1 MSLDRHHILALA
13 GRVTRQIVRDHRTMG
28 LFLAVP
34 LIVLA
39 LAALLLRADP
49 ASVPLGVINTDVPVS
64 VPLVGD
70 VSVAAR
76 IVETLQHTD
85 GVSVIPLEAGQAAED
100 ALRQGEVRGIV
111 TFGPDFSAES
121 RSAQHITLPVQLEG
135 ANPTDAFALQAALTR
150 AAVQAMAGL
159 SPLAGQLAG
168 DELPV
173 SIDAT
178 YLYGGPAFDM
188 FDYFAAGMLALM
200 AIFFAFLLATV
211 TFLRERS
218 QGTMERL
225 LATPA
230 TRLEVVLGYML
241 GFLAFALVQAAL
253 LLVFMV
259 VVLGIHYT
267 GSLLLVFLVEA
278 LLVIVA
284 VNLGIFLSTFA
295 RNEFQ
300 VVQFIPLVIFP
311 MVLLSGMFWPVE
323 DLPGLLR
330 PLAYLMPLTYGNTAL
345 RDILIKGWGLGDIW
359 PQLAVLVLMAVALI
373 AAAAGS
379 MRREVA

>member
-1 MSLDRHHILALA
+1 MSIDRRHILALA
-13 GRVTRQIVRDHRTMG
+13 GRVARQIVRDHRTMG
-28 LFLAVP
+28 LFLVVP
-34 LIVLA
+34 TIILA

-49 ASVPLGVINTDVPVS
+49 ASVPLGVIDEDVPIS

-70 VSVAAR
+70 VSLAAR
-76 IVETLQHTD
+76 IVNTLQHTE
-85 GVSVIPLEAGQAAED
+85 GVSVVTLEPGPAADE

-111 TFGPDFSAES
+111 SFGPDFSADS
-121 RSAQHITLPVQLEG
+121 RAAQHIDLPVQLEG
-135 ANPTDAFALQAALTR
+135 SNPTDAFALQAVLTR
-150 AAVQAMAGL
+150 AAVQALAGL
-159 SPLAGQLAG
+159 SPLTSQLTG

-178 YLYGGPAFDM
+178 YLYGGPDFDN

-230 TRLEVVLGYML
+230 NRLEVVLGYML
-241 GFLAFALVQAAL
+241 GFLVFALAQAAL
-253 LLVFMV
+253 LLAFMV
-259 VVLGIHYT
+259 IVLGIHYT
-267 GSLLLVFLVEA
+267 GSLLLVFMVEA

-323 DLPGLLR
+323 ELPGVLQ

-345 RDILIKGWGLGDIW
+345 RDIMLKGWGLGDIW
-359 PQLAVLVLMAVALI
+359 PQIAALVILAVALL
-373 AAAAGS
+373 AAAAAS

>member
-1 MSLDRHHILALA
+1 MTIDFRRVRTLA
-13 GRVTRQIVRDHRTMG
+13 GRVFRQIIHDRRTMG
-28 LFLAVP
+28 LFLTVP
-34 LIVLA
+34 LIILA
-39 LAALLLRADP
+39 LSALLMRAGQS
-49 ASVPLGVINTDVPVS
+49 SVPLGVIDEDEPIDVM
-64 VPLVGD
+64 LVGE
-70 VSVAAR
+70 VSLAAR
-76 IVETLQHTD
+76 IVETLHNAE
-85 GVSVIPLEAGQAAED
+85 GVRVIALEPGPAAEE

-111 TFGPDFSAES
+111 TFGPDFSAAS
-121 RSAQHITLPVQLEG
+121 RAAQHISLPVRLEG
-135 ANPTDAFALQAALTR
+135 SNPMDAFALQAVLTR
-150 AAVQAMAGL
+150 AAVQALASL
-159 SPLAGQLAG
+159 SPLASQLAG

-173 SIDAT
+173 SLETT
-178 YLYGGPAFDM
+178 YLYGGPTFDT
-188 FDYFAAGMLALM
+188 FDYLAAGMMALM
-200 AIFFAFLLATV
+200 AIFFAFILATV

-230 TRLEVVLGYML
+230 TRLEIVLGCML
-241 GFLAFALVQAAL
+241 GFMIFALAQAATQLAF
-253 LLVFMV
+253 MV
-259 VVLGIHYT
+259 IVLGIHYA

-295 RNEFQ
+295 HNEFQ

-323 DLPGLLR
+323 ELPALLR

-359 PQLAVLVLMAVALI
+359 PQLAALVVLAVVLLV
-373 AAAAGS
+373 AAAAS